1 MQEEPLQEEQEEQ
14 VQELVQVDQE
24 DQEELEL
31 ELVQVDQ
38 EVRQPSR
45 LSELCS

>member
-1 MQEEPLQEEQEEQ
+1 MQEEPLQEDQEEQ